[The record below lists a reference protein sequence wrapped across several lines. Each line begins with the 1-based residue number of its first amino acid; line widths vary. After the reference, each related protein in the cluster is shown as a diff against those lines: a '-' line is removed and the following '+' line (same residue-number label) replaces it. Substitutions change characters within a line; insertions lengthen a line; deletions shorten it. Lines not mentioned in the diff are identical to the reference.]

1 MFVKGDKI
9 KCINPWS
16 ALVLGDVYTAT
27 DPAGHS
33 GEYYVTI
40 AEINGGD
47 NSFAQHRFVKVN
59 TFKGNK

>member
-1 MFVKGDKI
+1 MFVKGDRI

-16 ALVLGDVYTAT
+16 ALVLGGVYTVT
-27 DPAGHS
+27 DPARHN
-33 GEYYVTI
+33 GEYHVTI

-47 NSFAQHRFVKVN
+47 NSFAQHRFVKVS